1 MGRQSRSQITAYR
14 STEEEEKKR
23 RKTKKKRSLI
33 CHDMIQ
39 YEKVFSATFGLG
51 KKVRKEKGEKE
62 KD

>member
-1 MGRQSRSQITAYR
+1 
-14 STEEEEKKR
+14 
-23 RKTKKKRSLI
+23 
-33 CHDMIQ
+33 MIQ